1 MNLRILGCSGG
12 IGAGHRTTSFLV
24 EHDILIDAGS
34 GVGELTLA
42 EMGEIRHIFVTHSHL
57 DHVNFIPLLIDTI
70 FSLVKK
76 PVIVHGQAVTLK
88 ALQEHIFN
96 WVIWPDFSKLPTPE
110 RPVLAFREMVP
121 GQVVDIEGRMIEM
134 IPVNHAVPAVG
145 YRVSKGK
152 KSFAYSGDTSSNDS
166 LWAALNAHDRL
177 DMLIVE
183 TAFPNVKE
191 HLAGL
196 AGHYCPK
203 TFAADIVKLKHDT
216 KIYLTHLMP
225 GEEDRILAEL
235 SALVPGRSLHRLA
248 SGAYF
253 QL

>member
-1 MNLRILGCSGG
+1 MNLRVLGCSGG

-24 EHDILIDAGS
+24 DHDILIDAGS
-34 GVGELTLA
+34 GVGELTLP
-42 EMGEIRHIFVTHSHL
+42 EMAEIRHVFVTHSHL
-57 DHVNFIPLLIDTI
+57 DHINFIPLLVDTI

-76 PVIVHGQAVTLK
+76 PLVVHGQAVTLK
-88 ALQEHIFN
+88 ALQDHIFN

-110 RPVLAFREMVP
+110 RPVLTFCEMVP
-121 GQVVDIEGRMIEM
+121 GQALDVDGRTVEM

-152 KSFAYSGDTSSNDS
+152 KAFAYSGDTSSNDS
-166 LWAALNAHDRL
+166 LWAALNAHDSL
-177 DMLIVE
+177 DLLIVE
-183 TAFPNVKE
+183 TAFPNHKE

-203 TFAADIVKLKHDT
+203 TFAADIVKLKHDA
-216 KIYLTHLMP
+216 KIFLTHLMP

-235 SALVPGRSLHRLA
+235 KVLVPGRNLQRLSA
-248 SGAYF
+248 NGHF
-253 QL
+253 RL